1 MSPATPLPP
10 VRVRFTVNGAPVAVD
25 AQPDETLLDVLR
37 EHLEI
42 TSPKDGC
49 QPEGYCGCCTVFVDG
64 RARVACSQPATAFE
78 GASIV
83 TLEGLPEREREA
95 FALAFAAT
103 GASQC
108 GFCSPGIV
116 VKAAALLEKTPRP
129 SREQIAKMLGAHLCR
144 CTGYVKIID
153 AIELA
158 GRVLDGDARPALEWA
173 GRLGSRAPRYEGAEL
188 ALGMKPFIN
197 DMSAPN
203 MVFGALRFSDHP
215 RAVVKRIDT
224 SQARAM
230 PGVISVVVAGDVPG
244 ERYVGCIYNDW
255 PVFIAEGETTRYV
268 GDVLAAVAAT
278 SRHAARRAA
287 AAIAVEYDV
296 LEPVTDP
303 EAALRP
309 AAPRVHEKGNLLK
322 TWQIKRGDADAAL
335 ARSAHVVT
343 ETFQTQFVEHA
354 FLEPESALA
363 HDTDEGMRV
372 YSGGQGI
379 WDDRRQI
386 ARLLG
391 EPERRVRVTLVSNG
405 GAFGAKEDLGVNG
418 HAAILARLTGA
429 PVKLTLSRD
438 ESIRMHVKRHPLR
451 MTYSVGCDERG
462 RLTAVKARIIG
473 DTGAYASVG
482 DKVLQRACGH
492 SCSAYDVPVV
502 DVEAHAVYTNNP
514 PAGAMRGFGSNQ
526 ANFAMEGCLDRLAE
540 RVGID
545 GWDIRWLNALDVG
558 GTFATGQVLGPGV
571 GLKKTLLAV
580 RDSYKAAKCAGIA
593 CAVKNVGVGNGLP
606 EYGFAS
612 VQVQEDGTLL
622 VRHSWTEM
630 GQGVHT
636 IVQQVVCEELAAH
649 GVDLRRVRIRVDT
662 EREFG
667 TGQTTASRG
676 TFLGGL
682 AVRRACEQLRA
693 RLDGGSLEDLVGQ
706 EFIGEVS
713 FTLTQPMDD
722 PHLQR
727 SHICYGW
734 ATQAVILG
742 DDGAIEKVIAAHDVG
757 RVMNRNLLEGQ
768 IEGAV
773 HMGLGHALTE
783 EFVVED
789 GSIATP
795 TLKSQGIIPAAGMPP
810 VECIFVEEAQP
821 EGPYGAKGVGEIGLV
836 PTASAVAAAAH
847 AYDGIWRNR
856 LPMKDTPAAR
866 AAHPKA
872 IAPRAS
878 KRPAASG
885 PRSAAP
891 P

>member
-1 MSPATPLPP
+1 MTE
-10 VRVRFTVNGAPVAVD
+10 RVEFTVNGKPASVEVH
-25 AQPDETLLDVLR
+25 PDETLLDVLR
-37 EHLEI
+37 ERLGLLAA
-42 TSPKDGC
+42 KDGC
-49 QPEGYCGCCTVFVDG
+49 QPEGYCGCCTVLVDG
-64 RARVACSQPATAFE
+64 HARVACSQPAAAFA
-78 GASIV
+78 GRAIV
-83 TLEGLPEREREA
+83 TLEGLSDREREA
-95 FALAFAAT
+95 LALAFAVT

-116 VKAAALLEKTPRP
+116 VKASGLLQRTPSP
-129 SREQIAKMLGAHLCR
+129 SRDQIARALAGHLCR

-153 AIELA
+153 AIELGA
-158 GRVLDGDARPALEWA
+158 RILSGDVQPKLDLA
-173 GRLGSRAPRYEGAEL
+173 GRLGSRAPRYEGGEL
-188 ALGMKPFIN
+188 ALGTKPYIN
-197 DMSAPN
+197 DMTMPE
-203 MVFGALRFSDHP
+203 MLHGALRFSDHP
-215 RAVVKRIDT
+215 RAVVKQIDIAKA
-224 SQARAM
+224 QAM
-230 PGVISVVVAGDVPG
+230 PGVVRVVLAHDVPG
-244 ERYVGCIYNDW
+244 EREVGCIYNDW

-268 GDVLAAVAAT
+268 GDVLVAVVAT
-278 SRHAARRAA
+278 SRRAAREAA
-287 AAIAVEYDV
+287 SAISVQYEI

-309 AAPRVHEKGNLLK
+309 GAPKVHEKGNLLK
-322 TWQIKRGDADAAL
+322 KWEIKRGRVDDAL

-363 HDTDEGMRV
+363 YDTPDGMRV
-372 YSGGQGI
+372 FSGGQGI

-391 EPERRVRVTLVSNG
+391 KPESRVRVTLVSNG
-405 GAFGAKEDLGVNG
+405 GAFGAKEDLGITG
-418 HAAILARLTGA
+418 HAAILARLTGR
-429 PVKLTLSRD
+429 PVKLTLSRE

-451 MTYSVGCDERG
+451 MTYTVGCDARG
-462 RLTAVKARIIG
+462 RLTAVRARIIG

-492 SCSAYDVPVV
+492 SCSAYDVPDV
-502 DVEAHAVYTNNP
+502 DVESYCVYTNNP

-540 RVGID
+540 KTGID
-545 GWDIRWLNALDVG
+545 GWEIRWINALDVG
-558 GTFATGQVLGPGV
+558 GTFATGQVLGAGV
-571 GLKKTLLAV
+571 GLKKCLLAV
-580 RDSYKAAKCAGIA
+580 RDIYKQARYAGVA

-606 EYGFAS
+606 EFGFAS
-612 VQVQEDGTLL
+612 VQVQEDGTILL
-622 VRHSWTEM
+622 RHSWTEM

-636 IVQQVVCEELAAH
+636 VLQQVVCEELQSH
-649 GVDLRRVRIRVDT
+649 GVDLSKVRVQVDT

-682 AVRRACEQLRA
+682 AVRRACEQLKA
-693 RLDGGSLEDLVGQ
+693 HLDGRRLADLAGE
-706 EFIGEVS
+706 EFTGEVT

-734 ATQAVILG
+734 AAQVVIL
-742 DDGAIEKVIAAHDVG
+742 DDEGRIAKVVAAHDVG
-757 RVMNRNLLEGQ
+757 RVFNRNLLEGQ

-783 EFVVED
+783 EFVVD
-789 GSIATP
+789 GGYIQTP
-795 TLKSQGIIPAAGMPP
+795 TLKSQDIIPATGMPP
-810 VECIFVEEAQP
+810 VECLFIEEVQP

-847 AYDGIWRNR
+847 AFDGTWRNR

-866 AAHPKA
+866 AANPKA
-872 IAPRAS
+872 VSPRRATPRA
-878 KRPAASG
+878 
-885 PRSAAP
+885 
-891 P
+891 

>member
-1 MSPATPLPP
+1 MSGPP
-10 VRVRFTVNGAPVAVD
+10 NGGGRISLTVNGAPVTVEAH
-25 AQPDETLLDVLR
+25 PDETLLDVLR
-37 EHLEI
+37 EHLGL

-49 QPEGYCGCCTVFVDG
+49 QPEGYCGCCTVLVDG
-64 RARVACSQPATAFE
+64 RARVACSQPASAFA
-78 GASIV
+78 GTSVV
-83 TLEGLPEREREA
+83 TLDGLPEREREA
-95 FALAFAAT
+95 FALAFSAT

-116 VKAAALLEKTPRP
+116 VKAATLLRKTPRP
-129 SREQIAKMLGAHLCR
+129 PREQIAKTLGAHLCR
-144 CTGYVKIID
+144 CTGYVKILD

-158 GRVLDGDARPALEWA
+158 GRLLSGEAEPRLEWT
-173 GRLGSRAPRYEGAEL
+173 GRVGSRAPRYEGAEL

-197 DMSAPN
+197 DMSVPG
-203 MVFGALRFSDHP
+203 MLHGALRFSEHP
-215 RAVVKRIDT
+215 RAAVKKIDISKATALPGVVK
-224 SQARAM
+224 
-230 PGVISVVVAGDVPG
+230 VVLAGDVPG
-244 ERYVGCIYNDW
+244 ERSVGCIHNDW
-255 PVFIAEGETTRYV
+255 PVFIAKGETTRYV

-278 SRHAARRAA
+278 SRRIARAA
-287 AAIAVEYDV
+287 AAAIEVEYEV

-309 AAPRVHEKGNLLK
+309 DAPAVHDKGNLLK
-322 TWQIKRGDADAAL
+322 KWQIKRGDADAAL

-343 ETFQTQFVEHA
+343 ETFQTQFIEHA

-363 HDTDEGMRV
+363 YDTGEGMRV

-405 GAFGAKEDLGVNG
+405 GAFGAKEDLGING
-418 HAAILARLTGA
+418 HAAILARAAGA
-429 PVKLTLSRD
+429 PVKLTLSRE

-451 MTYSVGCDERG
+451 MTYTVGCDERG
-462 RLTAVKARIIG
+462 RLTAVKARIVG

-502 DVEAHAVYTNNP
+502 DVESYAVYTNNP

-526 ANFAMEGCLDRLAE
+526 ANFAMEGSLDRLAE
-540 RVGID
+540 RAGVD
-545 GWDIRWLNALDVG
+545 GWEIRWLNALDAG

-580 RDSYKAAKCAGIA
+580 KDVYRSAKYAGIA

-612 VQVQEDGTLL
+612 VQVQEDGTIL

-636 IVQQVVCEELAAH
+636 VLQQVACEELGSH
-649 GVDLRRVRIRVDT
+649 GVDLRRVRVRVDT

-682 AVRRACEQLRA
+682 AVRRACEQLKA
-693 RLDGGSLEDLVGQ
+693 RLDGGTLEDLVGQ
-706 EFIGEVS
+706 EFVGEVS

-722 PHLQR
+722 PHLIR

-734 ATQAVILG
+734 ATQVVILS
-742 DDGAIEKVIAAHDVG
+742 DDGSIERVVAAHDVG
-757 RVMNRNLLEGQ
+757 RVINRNLLEGQ

-773 HMGLGHALTE
+773 HMGLGHSLTE
-783 EFVVED
+783 EFVVE
-789 GSIATP
+789 GGYIATP
-795 TLKSQGIIPAAGMPP
+795 TLKSQGIIPAVGMPP
-810 VECIFVEEAQP
+810 VTCIFIEEPQP

-836 PTASAVAAAAH
+836 PTASAVAGAAH

-856 LPMKDTPAAR
+856 LPMKEIAAAK

-872 IAPRAS
+872 VGARAS
-878 KRPAASG
+878 LRAKPPRPDAVS
-885 PRSAAP
+885 P
-891 P
+891 PS

>member
-1 MSPATPLPP
+1 MSERIA
-10 VRVRFTVNGAPVAVD
+10 FTVNGRPVTVEAH
-25 AQPDETLLDVLR
+25 PDETLLDVLR
-37 EHLEI
+37 ERLGF

-49 QPEGYCGCCTVFVDG
+49 QPEGYCGCCTVLVDG
-64 RARVACSQPATAFE
+64 HARVACSQPAAAFR
-78 GASIV
+78 GKSIV
-83 TLEGLPEREREA
+83 TLEGLEARQREA

-116 VKAAALLEKTPRP
+116 VKAAAQLEKDPHP
-129 SREQIAKMLGAHLCR
+129 SREQIARMLSAHLCR
-144 CTGYVKIID
+144 CTGYIKIID

-158 GRVLDGDARPALEWA
+158 GRILSGEERPTLPWE
-173 GRLGSRAPRYEGAEL
+173 GRLGSRAPRYEAAEL
-188 ALGMKPFIN
+188 ALGGKPFVN
-197 DMSAPN
+197 DLSAPD
-203 MVFGALRFSDHP
+203 MLSGALRLSDHP
-215 RAVVKRIDT
+215 RAIVKRIDT
-224 SQARAM
+224 SKALAM
-230 PGVISVVVAGDVPG
+230 AGVVKVVLAKDVPG
-244 ERYVGCIYNDW
+244 ERHVGCIYNDW
-255 PVFIAEGETTRYV
+255 PIFIAEGETTRYV
-268 GDVLAAVAAT
+268 GDVLAAVVAT
-278 SRHAARRAA
+278 SRRAARQAA
-287 AAIAVEYDV
+287 AAIEVEYEV
-296 LEPVTDP
+296 LDPVTDP
-303 EAALRP
+303 EVALRP
-309 AAPRVHEKGNLLK
+309 DAPRVHEKGNLLK
-322 TWQIKRGDADAAL
+322 TWRIKRGHVDEAL

-363 HDTDEGMRV
+363 FDTPEGMRV
-372 YSGGQGI
+372 FSGGQGI

-391 EPERRVRVTLVSNG
+391 EPESRVRVTLVSNG
-405 GAFGAKEDLGVNG
+405 GAFGAKEDLGITG
-418 HAAILARLTGA
+418 HAAVLARAAGK
-429 PVKLTLSRD
+429 PVKLTLSRE

-451 MTYSVGCDERG
+451 MTYTVGCDERG
-462 RLTAVKARIIG
+462 RLTAVRARIIG

-492 SCSAYDVPVV
+492 SCSAYDVPNV
-502 DVEAHAVYTNNP
+502 DVESYCVYTNNP

-526 ANFAMEGCLDRLAE
+526 ANFAMEGMLDRLAE
-540 RVGID
+540 KVGID
-545 GWDIRWLNALDVG
+545 GWEIRWINALDAG

-571 GLKKTLLAV
+571 GLKHCLLAV
-580 RDSYKAAKCAGIA
+580 KDVYKRARYAGIA
-593 CAVKNVGVGNGLP
+593 CAAKNVGVGNGLP

-612 VQVQEDGTLL
+612 VQVQQDGTVLL
-622 VRHSWTEM
+622 RHSWTEM

-636 IVQQVVCEELAAH
+636 VLQQVVCEELAPY
-649 GVDLRRVRIRVDT
+649 GIDLRKVRVSVDT

-682 AVRRACEQLRA
+682 AVRRACEQLKA
-693 RLDGGSLEDLVGQ
+693 QLDGHNLRDLAGR
-706 EFIGEVS
+706 EFTGEVT

-734 ATQAVILG
+734 AVQVVVL
-742 DDGAIEKVIAAHDVG
+742 DDTGKIEKVVAAHDVG

-768 IEGAV
+768 IEGSV

-783 EFVVED
+783 EFVVS
-789 GSIATP
+789 GGYIQTP
-795 TLKSQGIIPAAGMPP
+795 TLKSQGIIPPTGMPP
-810 VECIFVEEAQP
+810 VECIFIEEPQP

-836 PTASAVAAAAH
+836 PTASAMAGAARAF
-847 AYDGIWRNR
+847 DGRWRNQ

-872 IAPRAS
+872 VSARAILRS
-878 KRPAASG
+878 GTAAEAARRPG
-885 PRSAAP
+885 HRSATS
-891 P
+891 